1 MTRALPQIFNDRRGA
16 SMVEFALG
24 LPLLALVG
32 LGGLELVNYVLA
44 YQKIERIATITADTI
59 ARNTLAPS
67 ERTFHDTFKAV
78 DKLGGPFDIKNEGR
92 TILTGVIGVQRNS
105 AVVHKVVWQRC
116 SGSLT
121 AFNSAIGSEW
131 TATADY
137 GDGPDVTLPG
147 GVVLQQNQMVVIGEV
162 GYRYKPLININNIQN
177 LPADGIIRQ
186 RSLFVTRGQA
196 IPNVTP
202 INGVIPARC

>member
-1 MTRALPQIFNDRRGA
+1 MIRVLARLPRDRRGN
-16 SMVEFALG
+16 SIIEFALG
-24 LPLLALVG
+24 LPLLGLLG

-78 DKLGGPFDIKNEGR
+78 DKLGGPFDVKNEGR
-92 TILTGVIGVQRNS
+92 TIITGVIGVQKNG
-105 AVVHKVVWQRC
+105 AVVNKVVWQRC
-116 SGSLT
+116 AGGLSG
-121 AFNSAIGSEW
+121 FNSEIGREW

-137 GDGPDVTLPG
+137 GDGPDIVLPG
-147 GVVLQQNQMVVIGEV
+147 GVAPQQNQMVVIGEV
-162 GYRYKPLININNIQN
+162 GYRYRALINIANIQN
-177 LPADGIIRQ
+177 LPPDGIIRQ
-186 RSLFVTRGQA
+186 RSIYVTRGQA

-202 INGVIPARC
+202 ILGVIPARC